1 MDNGSTLEQ
10 KRRRFVRLELT
21 EDVRAIDEHGQEIG
35 RVEKVGAGGMQIR
48 MSELSR
54 ERGFLPGS
62 QMRIKVV
69 EPNDLQQHFDVE
81 VRVCDGDLLGVQF
94 LN

>member
-1 MDNGSTLEQ
+1 MSDEQ
-10 KRRRFVRLELT
+10 NRRRFVRLDLT
-21 EDVRAIDEHGQEIG
+21 EDVRAIDAEGQEIG

-48 MSELSR
+48 ISSNDRKYRAGLHM
-54 ERGFLPGS
+54 
-62 QMRIKVV
+62 QIKVV
-69 EPNDLQQHFDVE
+69 EPGNVQQQFNVE

>member
-1 MDNGSTLEQ
+1 MAEQ
-10 KRRRFVRLELT
+10 NAEEQNKRRFIRIDLT
-21 EDVRAIDEHGQEIG
+21 DDVRAIDASGQEIG

-48 MSELSR
+48 ISQSSARRDYPL
-54 ERGFLPGS
+54 GS
-62 QMRIKVV
+62 HMAIKVV
-69 EPNDLQQHFDVE
+69 EPGNVQQQFNVE

>member
-1 MDNGSTLEQ
+1 MAEQ
-10 KRRRFVRLELT
+10 NAEEQNKRRFIRIDLT
-21 EDVRAIDEHGQEIG
+21 DDV

-48 MSELSR
+48 ISQSSARRDYPL
-54 ERGFLPGS
+54 GS
-62 QMRIKVV
+62 HMAIKVV
-69 EPNDLQQHFDVE
+69 EPGNVQQQFNVE